1 MIPINPD
8 SIGDPNTTPVVYVGE
23 EVGEVLG
30 IRQRDEPV
38 LTVAWLV
45 QALGIV
51 RQVSEF
57 NEGYNPSTLAAL
69 HWGEKAVQR
78 IADLEAEVA
87 ALRAAALP
95 TQEDNRGH
103 AG

>member
-1 MIPINPD
+1 MKIVNPE
-8 SIGDPNTTPVVYVGE
+8 SIGDPNTAPVVYVGE

-87 ALRAAALP
+87 ALRAALP
-95 TQEDNRGH
+95 TQEDNR
-103 AG
+103 